1 MKNCPVDIEGL
12 YEGYIARKNEEN
24 YKERYEGRERY
35 YHGSGAG
42 SCSRKLYF
50 ESVDQVDATNFTDE
64 RINRLL
70 RLGKIVHDD
79 LQIALK
85 DMVIPDTIYS
95 NTIDSNTIY
104 CKEKEIHNLQKESF
118 DFHIEKEVILP
129 DLNVRG
135 FYDLVAVS
143 RTTGKVFLIDFKTM
157 ASYAWSR
164 KFGYKNPD
172 PNATKHKEIQLG
184 TYGLAVE
191 KEFGRLDGMYL
202 YYYKK
207 DD

>member
-70 RLGKIVHDD
+70 RLGTIVHDD

-104 CKEKEIHNLQKESF
+104 CKEKEIHNNK
-118 DFHIEKEVILP
+118 
-129 DLNVRG
+129 
-135 FYDLVAVS
+135 
-143 RTTGKVFLIDFKTM
+143 
-157 ASYAWSR
+157 
-164 KFGYKNPD
+164 
-172 PNATKHKEIQLG
+172 
-184 TYGLAVE
+184 
-191 KEFGRLDGMYL
+191 
-202 YYYKK
+202 
-207 DD
+207 

>member
-1 MKNCPVDIEGL
+1 MKDCPVDIEGL

-70 RLGKIVHDD
+70 RLGTIVHDD

-95 NTIDSNTIY
+95 NTIDSNTNRELLY
-104 CKEKEIHNLQKESF
+104 
-118 DFHIEKEVILP
+118 
-129 DLNVRG
+129 
-135 FYDLVAVS
+135 
-143 RTTGKVFLIDFKTM
+143 
-157 ASYAWSR
+157 
-164 KFGYKNPD
+164 
-172 PNATKHKEIQLG
+172 G
-184 TYGLAVE
+184 TSHR
-191 KEFGRLDGMYL
+191 FR
-202 YYYKK
+202 
-207 DD
+207 